1 MLPSFTERASS
12 LRGSSEV
19 PPVVG
24 EPWMSGRAFR
34 RPALADDAKLLT
46 TGSTSVIFDESVLI
60 ATSIN
65 RMCT

>member
-1 MLPSFTERASS
+1 MLPSFTERTSG
-12 LRGSSEV
+12 LRGNSEV
-19 PPVVG
+19 PPVAA

-46 TGSTSVIFDESVLI
+46 IGSTSVIFDESVLI
-60 ATSIN
+60 ATSTN